1 LIKKYMQSRS
11 IPENFKIPENFIIV
25 LNKMMPNI
33 KNISPKEIVS
43 VAMLDQHF
51 LSQANIGIYIEVQ
64 FTNKGEVMNRERCSS
79 EITNLFHA
87 TYPDYR
93 FVTFN
98 VESIS
103 VEPEPTNEEKFK
115 MLFFEN

>member
-1 LIKKYMQSRS
+1 MQSRS

-43 VAMLDQHF
+43 VAMLD

-103 VEPEPTNEEKFK
+103 VESEPTNEEKFK

>member
-1 LIKKYMQSRS
+1 MQSRS
-11 IPENFKIPENFIIV
+11 IPENFKIPENFILV

-51 LSQANIGIYIEVQ
+51 LPQSNIGIYIEVR
-64 FTNKGEVMNRERCSS
+64 FTNKGEVINKERCSS

-98 VESIS
+98 VQSIS
-103 VEPEPTNEEKFK
+103 FESEPTNEEKFR
-115 MLFFEN
+115 MLFFENSK

>member
-1 LIKKYMQSRS
+1 MEYNPI
-11 IPENFKIPENFIIV
+11 IPENFKIPENFITI
-25 LNKMMPNI
+25 LNKMKPNI
-33 KNISPKEIVS
+33 KYIKPKDVTS

-51 LSQANIGIYIEVQ
+51 RAQSNYKIDIEVR
-64 FTNKGEVMNRERCSS
+64 FANKGEVMDRERCSS

-93 FVTFN
+93 FVNFF

-103 VEPEPTNEEKFK
+103 VESEPTNEEKFR
-115 MLFFEN
+115 MLFFENSK